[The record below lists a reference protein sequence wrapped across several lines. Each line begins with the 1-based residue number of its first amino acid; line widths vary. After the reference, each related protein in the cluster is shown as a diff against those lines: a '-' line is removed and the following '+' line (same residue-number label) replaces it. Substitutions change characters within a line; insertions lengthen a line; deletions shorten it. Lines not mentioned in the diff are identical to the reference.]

1 MSKEKNPKGGQP
13 LDGLHRIGWS
23 QVLINESL
31 QRGVTDVVQCN
42 WGRGIGRRRIV
53 RRHILQK
60 KRVTRISTMGDKRQA
75 SLTCLSTVQARL
87 VTESH

>member
-60 KRVTRISTMGDKRQA
+60 KTRNPHFDHGRQA
-75 SLTCLSTVQARL
+75 TSQLDLL
-87 VTESH
+87 VDRASPISD